1 MTSMLRF
8 CHPATNRFEDLRPAE
23 FGNQQSECVPAGCS
37 VQLDITARSRPP
49 FDDSGQLKF
58 PQRTNHRGSRCAECF
73 HEFRLA
79 RKPLAWFILA
89 RCDCIGK
96 GLPDFFVLRQ
106 RRSSR
111 GFGNHRPDNTGRVY
125 WPQHKISLDNKQTLQ
140 IYSSIHNNKLNQIC
154 VIC

>member
-8 CHPATNRFEDLRPAE
+8 CHPATNRFEDLRPAQ
-23 FGNQQSECVPAGCS
+23 FRNQQSECVPAGCS

-58 PQRTNHRGSRCAECF
+58 PQRTSHRGSGCAECF

-111 GFGNHRPDNTGRVY
+111 GFGNHGLIIQVACTGRNT
-125 WPQHKISLDNKQTLQ
+125 KFRLTTNKRCRYTAQ
-140 IYSSIHNNKLNQIC
+140 SI
-154 VIC
+154 